1 MPLFCDVALAVPLD
15 MAFTYAIPPGMEP
28 VVGGRVLVPFRQQR
42 MSGIVVELHDRAP
55 QGIDDFRND
64 GKEERVRP
72 QGLQPDFLAMPG
84 SAANEVAERVEFE
97 TSAAKAAIENNPLT
111 AALKRCATPNQI
123 FPAASKAAP
132 VHKSV
137 PADPP
142 ISKASSNAKAAWIRS
157 VIEALDVAPVLD
169 EQLLKLG
176 RWIADYYLAPIGE
189 VFRTMLPL
197 VAEFKRTITYR
208 ITDQGH
214 MALHLAGMSG
224 SPARSQRTPDEQ
236 LVEFRVLDYLAERE
250 GVREQSLRGATKVSK
265 ALLAGMVRKKWIA
278 REDVSAVR
286 DAVRTIKVAVLLGAE
301 AASEGKIAE
310 ASPPPD
316 GPEARPHTE
325 TQHPQNERSAGDSPA
340 VAGATSPRS
349 SLAKKLNNNQRAL
362 IDALAAAGGRLP
374 VETLRD
380 LDVPR
385 TTLATLVRRG
395 LIEIVEEPED
405 RTAPK
410 LKPRRSP
417 FEFEFSPA
425 QKEAVKQIL
434 ESVGARKFTGMLLHG
449 VTGSGKTAV
458 YLAVMREVLEQGRS
472 SILLVPEIGLT
483 PAMAADLIQVFGD
496 EVAILHSGLSDD
508 ERAEQWHRIKR
519 GEARVVVGTRSAVF
533 APVSDLALVIVDE
546 EQDSSYKQEETP
558 RYHARDVAVMRAK
571 MAGAV
576 VVLGSATPSLESYYN
591 AKKHKYALLELP
603 DRVEQRPLPEVE
615 ILDMR
620 QEFQETG
627 QEQVISR
634 KLAEE
639 IRERLEKKEQVM
651 VLLNRRGYSPVVL
664 CRACGETLQC
674 KNCAVSMTH
683 HKREHKME
691 CHYCG
696 HVAQIPNKCAKCGS
710 EYVYFVGTGS
720 EKLEELLHGMFP
732 QARIGRL
739 DRDTVRGRED
749 FERALNAL
757 NEGELDMLVGT
768 QMIAK
773 GHDVHGVT
781 LVGVV
786 GADHALSL
794 PDFRAAERTFQLL
807 TQVAGRA
814 GRGNSPGKVV
824 LQTYFPDHYAV
835 QFAARH
841 DFAGF
846 YDKEL
851 QFRSWMHYPPYS
863 AIANVVIRSEKLDE
877 ALAWSGELGRWFE
890 KTRHEGIRVLGPAAA
905 PILRLKRDYRY
916 HFILKSPSRE
926 KMNALLRA
934 MLKEAAAKKIPRTQV
949 IVDVDAVWLM

>member
-1 MPLFCDVALAVPLD
+1 MPLYCDVALAVPLD
-15 MAFTYAIPPGMEP
+15 MVFTYAIPPGMEP

-42 MSGIVVELHDRAP
+42 MSGIVVQLHDRP
-55 QGIDDFRND
+55 PTV
-64 GKEERVRP
+64 KTKRV
-72 QGLQPDFLAMPG
+72 L
-84 SAANEVAERVEFE
+84 
-97 TSAAKAAIENNPLT
+97 
-111 AALKRCATPNQI
+111 
-123 FPAASKAAP
+123 
-132 VHKSV
+132 
-137 PADPP
+137 
-142 ISKASSNAKAAWIRS
+142 
-157 VIEALDVAPVLD
+157 EALDLSPVLD
-169 EQLLKLG
+169 EQLLRLG
-176 RWIADYYLAPIGE
+176 KWIADYYLAPLGE
-189 VFRTMLPL
+189 VWRTMLPL
-197 VAEFKRTITYR
+197 SAEFKRAITYR
-208 ITDQGH
+208 ITDDGQ
-214 MALHLAGMSG
+214 MALHLAGMAG
-224 SPARSQRTPDEQ
+224 SPARSRRTPEEQ

-250 GVREQSLRGATKVSK
+250 SVREESLRGSTRVSK
-265 ALLAGMVRKKWIA
+265 ALLTGMVRKKWIA
-278 REDVSAVR
+278 RGDVSAAR
-286 DAVRTIKVAVLLGAE
+286 DAARMVKVAVLVG
-301 AASEGKIAE
+301 AE
-310 ASPPPD
+310 ASPPLD
-316 GPEARPHTE
+316 GSETRPHTGKI
-325 TQHPQNERSAGDSPA
+325 ND
-340 VAGATSPRS
+340 
-349 SLAKKLNNNQRAL
+349 NQRAL
-362 IDALAAAGGRLP
+362 IDALAASGGRVP
-374 VETLRD
+374 VEALRE
-380 LDVPR
+380 LNVPR
-385 TTLATLVRRG
+385 TTLSTLVRRR
-395 LIEIVEEPED
+395 LIELHDEPQD
-405 RTAPK
+405 FAVSRIK
-410 LKPRRSP
+410 LRRP
-417 FEFEFSPA
+417 AVEFELSPT
-425 QKEAVKQIL
+425 QKEAL
-434 ESVGARKFTGMLLHG
+434 RKIHDAVEAGKFSGMLLHG

-458 YLAVMREVLEQGRS
+458 YLAAMREVLEQGKS

-483 PAMAADLIQVFGD
+483 PAVAADLHQVFGD
-496 EVAILHSGLSDD
+496 EVAILHSALTDA

-533 APVSDLALVIVDE
+533 APVSNLALIIVDE

-591 AKKHKYALLELP
+591 AKKNKYSLLELP

-664 CRACGETLQC
+664 CRACGKTLQC

-683 HKREHKME
+683 HKRERKME

-696 HVAQIPNKCAKCGS
+696 HVAHIPEKCSHCGS

-773 GHDVHGVT
+773 GHDIHGVT

-786 GADHALSL
+786 GADMALSL

-814 GRGNSPGKVV
+814 GRGQSPGKVV

-841 DFAGF
+841 DFTGF

-851 QFRSWMHYPPYS
+851 QFRAWMHYPPYN
-863 AIANVVIRSEKLDE
+863 AIANVLIRSEKLDE
-877 ALAWSGELGRWFE
+877 ALTWSGELGRWFE

-905 PILRLKRDYRY
+905 PIVRLKRDYRY

-934 MLKEAAAKKIPRTQV
+934 MLAEAAARKIPRTQV

>member
-1 MPLFCDVALAVPLD
+1 MV
-15 MAFTYAIPPGMEP
+15 FTYSIPAGMEP

-42 MSGIVVELHDRAP
+42 MSGIVVELHDRPP
-55 QGIDDFRND
+55 QV
-64 GKEERVRP
+64 KTKKV
-72 QGLQPDFLAMPG
+72 L
-84 SAANEVAERVEFE
+84 
-97 TSAAKAAIENNPLT
+97 
-111 AALKRCATPNQI
+111 
-123 FPAASKAAP
+123 
-132 VHKSV
+132 
-137 PADPP
+137 
-142 ISKASSNAKAAWIRS
+142 
-157 VIEALDVAPVLD
+157 EALDASPVLD

-176 RWIADYYLAPIGE
+176 KWIADYYLAPVGE

-197 VAEFKRTITYR
+197 SAEFKRAITYR
-208 ITDQGH
+208 ITDDGQ
-214 MALHLAGMSG
+214 MALHLAGTSG
-224 SPARSQRTPDEQ
+224 SPARSRRSPDEQ

-250 GVREQSLRGATKVSK
+250 SVREESLRGATRVSK

-278 REDVSAVR
+278 REDVSAARAAARMV
-286 DAVRTIKVAVLLGAE
+286 KFAVLLGAE
-301 AASEGKIAE
+301 TAPPLDGSET
-310 ASPPPD
+310 
-316 GPEARPHTE
+316 RPHT
-325 TQHPQNERSAGDSPA
+325 G
-340 VAGATSPRS
+340 
-349 SLAKKLNNNQRAL
+349 KLNDNQRVL
-362 IDALAAAGGRLP
+362 IDALAASGGRVP
-374 VETLRD
+374 VEALRE
-380 LDVPR
+380 LAVPR
-385 TTLATLVRRG
+385 TTLSTLARRG
-395 LIEIVEEPED
+395 LIQLVDEPQD
-405 RTAPK
+405 FAVSRIK
-410 LKPRRSP
+410 LRRP
-417 FEFEFSPA
+417 TVEFELSPTQREALRKIHDDVEAGKFS
-425 QKEAVKQIL
+425 
-434 ESVGARKFTGMLLHG
+434 GMLLHG

-458 YLAVMREVLEQGRS
+458 YLAAMREALEHGKS

-483 PAMAADLIQVFGD
+483 PAVAADLHQVFGD
-496 EVAILHSGLSDD
+496 EVAILHSALTHA

-533 APVSDLALVIVDE
+533 APVSDLALIIVDE

-571 MAGAV
+571 MAAAV

-591 AKKHKYALLELP
+591 AKKNKYSLLELP

-620 QEFQETG
+620 LEFQETG

-664 CRACGETLQC
+664 CRACSKTLQC
-674 KNCAVSMTH
+674 QNCAVSMTH
-683 HKREHKME
+683 HKRERKME

-696 HVAQIPNKCAKCGS
+696 HVARIPDNCANCGS
-710 EYVYFVGTGS
+710 DYVYFVGTGS

-773 GHDVHGVT
+773 GHDIHGVT

-786 GADHALSL
+786 GADMALSL

-814 GRGNSPGKVV
+814 GRGQSPGKVV

-841 DFAGF
+841 DFTGF

-851 QFRSWMHYPPYS
+851 QFRAWMHYPPYN
-863 AIANVVIRSEKLDE
+863 AIANVLIRSEKLDE
-877 ALAWSGELGRWFE
+877 ALTWSGELGRWFE

-905 PILRLKRDYRY
+905 PITRLKRDYRY

-926 KMNALLRA
+926 KMNALLRG
-934 MLKEAAAKKIPRTQV
+934 MLAEAAARKIPRTQV

>member
-28 VVGGRVLVPFRQQR
+28 IVGGRVLVPFRQQR
-42 MSGIVVELHDRAP
+42 LSGIVVELHDR
-55 QGIDDFRND
+55 
-64 GKEERVRP
+64 
-72 QGLQPDFLAMPG
+72 L
-84 SAANEVAERVEFE
+84 
-97 TSAAKAAIENNPLT
+97 
-111 AALKRCATPNQI
+111 PNV
-123 FPAASKAAP
+123 KTKK
-132 VHKSV
+132 VL
-137 PADPP
+137 
-142 ISKASSNAKAAWIRS
+142 
-157 VIEALDVAPVLD
+157 EALDLEPVLD

-176 RWIADYYLAPIGE
+176 KWIADYYLAPIGE

-197 VAEFKRTITYR
+197 SAEFKRTITYR
-208 ITDQGH
+208 ITDAGH

-224 SPARSQRTPDEQ
+224 SSARSQRTPDDQ

-250 GVREQSLRGATKVSK
+250 SVREQSLRGATRVSK
-265 ALLAGMVRKKWIA
+265 ALLSGMVRKKWIA
-278 REDVSAVR
+278 REDVSAAR
-286 DAVRTIKVAVLLGAE
+286 DAARVVKVAVLLGAE
-301 AASEGKIAE
+301 AAPPLDRSETRPYTGE
-310 ASPPPD
+310 APPRMP
-316 GPEARPHTE
+316 
-325 TQHPQNERSAGDSPA
+325 AGRRRYAP
-340 VAGATSPRS
+340 
-349 SLAKKLNNNQRAL
+349 KLNDNQRTL
-362 IDALAAAGGRLP
+362 IEALAAAGGR
-374 VETLRD
+374 VQVDTLHG

-385 TTLATLVRRG
+385 TTLSTLVRRG
-395 LIEIVEEPED
+395 LIEIVDEPQAF
-405 RTAPK
+405 TVSK
-410 LKPRRSP
+410 TKPRQSP
-417 FEFEFSPA
+417 FEFEFSA
-425 QKEAVKQIL
+425 EQKAALERIL
-434 ESVGARKFTGMLLHG
+434 ASVAARKFGGSLLHG

-458 YLAVMREVLEQGRS
+458 YLAAMRQVLETGRS

-483 PAMAADLIQVFGD
+483 PAVAADLHQVFAD
-496 EVAILHSGLSDD
+496 EVAILHSGLTDA
-508 ERAEQWHRIKR
+508 ERAEQWHRIKA
-519 GEARVVVGTRSAVF
+519 GAARVVVGTRSAVF
-533 APVSDLALVIVDE
+533 APVGDLALIIVDE

-571 MAGAV
+571 MESAV

-591 AKKHKYALLELP
+591 AKKNKYALLELP

-627 QEQVISR
+627 QEQVVSR

-639 IRERLEKKEQVM
+639 IRDRLEKKEQVM

-664 CRACGETLQC
+664 CRACGKTLQC

-683 HKREHKME
+683 HKRERKME

-696 HVAQIPNKCAKCGS
+696 HVAHIPDKCANCGS
-710 EYVYFVGTGS
+710 DYVYFVGTGS

-757 NEGELDMLVGT
+757 NEGELDILVGT

-786 GADHALSL
+786 GADMALSL

-814 GRGNSPGKVV
+814 GRGQSPGKVV

-841 DFAGF
+841 DFTGF

-851 QFRSWMHYPPYS
+851 QFRAWMHYPPYN
-863 AIANVVIRSEKLDE
+863 AIANVLIRSEKLDE
-877 ALAWSGELGRWFE
+877 ALTWSGELGRWFE

-905 PILRLKRDYRY
+905 PIVRLKRDYRY

-926 KMNALLRA
+926 KMNTLLRA
-934 MLKEAAAKKIPRTQV
+934 MLAEAAARKIPRTQV

>member
-15 MAFTYAIPPGMEP
+15 IVFTYAIPPGMEP

-42 MSGIVVELHDRAP
+42 LSGIVVELHDRPP
-55 QGIDDFRND
+55 QVKF
-64 GKEERVRP
+64 K
-72 QGLQPDFLAMPG
+72 
-84 SAANEVAERVEFE
+84 
-97 TSAAKAAIENNPLT
+97 K
-111 AALKRCATPNQI
+111 
-123 FPAASKAAP
+123 
-132 VHKSV
+132 
-137 PADPP
+137 
-142 ISKASSNAKAAWIRS
+142 
-157 VIEALDVAPVLD
+157 VIEGLDVAPVLD

-176 RWIADYYLAPIGE
+176 RWIADYYLAPVGE

-197 VAEFKRTITYR
+197 SAEFKRSITYR
-208 ITDQGH
+208 ITDEGR

-224 SPARSQRTPDEQ
+224 PPARSKRTPEQ
-236 LVEFRVLDYLAERE
+236 QLIEFQVLDYLAERE
-250 GVREQSLRGATKVSK
+250 TVGEGSLRGTTRVSK
-265 ALLAGMVRKKWIA
+265 ALLLGMVRKKWIA
-278 REDVSAVR
+278 REDVSATRNAERLVK
-286 DAVRTIKVAVLLGAE
+286 IAVLVAAE
-301 AASEGKIAE
+301 ERAN
-310 ASPPPD
+310 ASPPLD
-316 GPEARPHTE
+316 GRGTRHSTGKI
-325 TQHPQNERSAGDSPA
+325 NE
-340 VAGATSPRS
+340 
-349 SLAKKLNNNQRAL
+349 NQRIL
-362 IDALAAAGGRLP
+362 IDTLAASGGRVS
-374 VETLRD
+374 VEALRGLEVPNSTLG
-380 LDVPR
+380 
-385 TTLATLVRRG
+385 TLVRRG
-395 LIEIVEEPED
+395 SIELVDEPQNF
-405 RTAPK
+405 TASK
-410 LKPRRSP
+410 LKPRQSP
-417 FEFEFSPA
+417 FEFEFSAA
-425 QKEAVKQIL
+425 QKNALAKIGEAVG
-434 ESVGARKFTGMLLHG
+434 SRKFAGLLLHG
-449 VTGSGKTAV
+449 ITGSGKTAV
-458 YLAVMREVLEQGRS
+458 YLACMRQVLDQGRS

-483 PAMAADLIQVFGD
+483 PAVAADLHQVFGD
-496 EVAILHSGLSDD
+496 EVAILHSGLSAA
-508 ERAEQWHRIKR
+508 ERAEQWHRIRR
-519 GEARVVVGTRSAVF
+519 GKARVVAGTRSAVF
-533 APVSDLALVIVDE
+533 APVSDLALIIVDE

-571 MAGAV
+571 MAEAV

-591 AKKHKYALLELP
+591 AKKNKYALVELP
-603 DRVEQRPLPEVE
+603 DRVEKRPLPEVE
-615 ILDMR
+615 IVDMR
-620 QEFQETG
+620 KEFQETG

-664 CRACGETLQC
+664 CRACGQTLQC

-696 HVAQIPNKCAKCGS
+696 HIERIPDKCAHCGS

-749 FERALNAL
+749 FEHALNAL
-757 NEGELDMLVGT
+757 NEGALDLLVGT

-773 GHDVHGVT
+773 GHDIHGVT

-786 GADHALSL
+786 GADMALGL

-814 GRGNSPGKVV
+814 GRGQSPGKVV
-824 LQTYFPDHYAV
+824 LQTYFQDHYAV

-851 QFRSWMHYPPYS
+851 QFRAWMHSPPYS
-863 AIANVVIRSEKLDE
+863 AIANILIRSEKLDE
-877 ALAWSGELGRWFE
+877 ALTWSGELGRWFE
-890 KTRHEGIRVLGPAAA
+890 NMRHEGVRVLGPAAA
-905 PILRLKRDYRY
+905 PITRLKRDYRY

-926 KMNALLRA
+926 KMNTLLRA
-934 MLKEAAAKKIPRTQV
+934 MLAETAARKIPRTQV